1 MDLPSCSKTRN
12 PFTGAEANAVGVKVD
27 KVSKSYAGMEVL
39 KNVSFDVQPGE
50 IFVIMGPSGSGK
62 SVLLRHI
69 AGLEVPSTGTI
80 TIDGKDPT
88 LEATREA
95 VRVALVFQAGALF
108 NSLSVYDNLAL
119 YPREHRAGDAKAIDK
134 RVMHA
139 LKILSVEDA
148 ARKFPSEL
156 SGGMKKR
163 VSIARALVMEP
174 QLLLYDEPTSE
185 LDPVMSA
192 TISEIIATLKNE
204 YSVTSIV
211 VTHDRALALNPDLA
225 EAWSDRGV
233 ILARLNRA
241 EDALASYD
249 RALALRPDYARA
261 LSNRGAALADLGRL
275 QAALDSHDR
284 AGALGI
290 FAHVLGNF
298 HRAEMRSAHRAE
310 VRDLRALRGQG
321 LVVEVARGHRIEGKR
336 PSFFQDLQ
344 FLLIGPLWLL
354 ADLYRRLGIRY

>member
-211 VTHDRALALNPDLA
+211 VTHDRALALT
-225 EAWSDRGV
+225 
-233 ILARLNRA
+233 I
-241 EDALASYD
+241 
-249 RALALRPDYARA
+249 
-261 LSNRGAALADLGRL
+261 SNRVGLLMDGELISLGT
-275 QAALDSHDR
+275 
-284 AGALGI
+284 
-290 FAHVLGNF
+290 
-298 HRAEMRSAHRAE
+298 
-310 VRDLRALRGQG
+310 
-321 LVVEVARGHRIEGKR
+321 
-336 PSFFQDLQ
+336 PQDLKQ
-344 FLLIGPLWLL
+344 SQDPRIVDFLNPRIDIKNP
-354 ADLYRRLGIRY
+354 RFKKFESQQQMQTQNKRETQEST